1 MKIETIDHLVLTV
14 NNTEVTC
21 NFYCYV
27 LSMEVVT
34 FGNCRKALQSGSFK
48 INLHEFGN
56 EFEPK
61 ANHPTCGSVDICF
74 ITNTPLPQVQE
85 HIAACGV
92 EIIAGPVTRTGAIG
106 AIESIYLRDPDGNLI
121 EVSNYRNSNQT
132 Y

>member
-1 MKIETIDHLVLTV
+1 MKIERIDHLVLTV

-21 NFYCYV
+21 NFYCCV
-27 LSMEVVT
+27 LGMQVVT
-34 FGNCRKALQSGSFK
+34 FGNCRKALQFGCQK

-61 ANHPTCGSVDICF
+61 ANHPTRGSVDICF
-74 ITNTPLPQVQE
+74 ITNTLLSQVQE
-85 HIAACGV
+85 HISACGV
-92 EIIAGPVTRTGAIG
+92 KIIADPVTRTGAIG

-121 EVSNYRNSNQT
+121 EVSNYWNSNQT